1 MHRNLLSFS
10 APLRLSGNIIY
21 DQKGVSIVAVIAI
34 MLILSVMGVS
44 LISLVTTG
52 SDVSINQLQ
61 SEQAFNVAEGGLE
74 RALDAFYN
82 NKTGCTSLALTSS
95 LGSGSFT
102 TSGTLINPLPTTSL
116 SA

>member
-61 SEQAFNVAEGGLE
+61 SEQAFNVAEGGNRVRPE
-74 RALDAFYN
+74 
-82 NKTGCTSLALTSS
+82 KPC
-95 LGSGSFT
+95 
-102 TSGTLINPLPTTSL
+102 PEP
-116 SA
+116 